1 MSTVFTLSLDWSG
14 TVLGWVFPSQRKF
27 REMIKLSWLAYP
39 MYGAFPDKAKAIQR
53 FEAHN
58 EQVKA
63 TIPADRLL
71 VFQATD
77 GWGPLCKFLEVPV
90 PNKPY
95 PKVNEADD
103 LQARLQKA
111 RTTASIVLAVPT
123 ITAIGLAYY
132 YMPQFL

>member
-1 MSTVFTLSLDWSG
+1 MN
-14 TVLGWVFPSQRKF
+14 
-27 REMIKLSWLAYP
+27 
-39 MYGAFPDKAKAIQR
+39 GAFPDKAKAIQR
-53 FEAHN
+53 FEAHT

-77 GWGPLCKFLEVPV
+77 GWGPLCKFLDVPV

-111 RTTASIVLAVPT
+111 RYAATVVLAVP
-123 ITAIGLAYY
+123 ALAAVSLAYY
-132 YMPQFL
+132 YLPQFI